1 MSGCLL
7 SQLPTAGSSSNSSRR
22 QLCGLLKPAPPVPA
36 AACVITCCI
45 VTGRRLTTCVALHAL
60 PPLPPT
66 RSEKDLDEVLQ
77 TSAVFANVS
86 KGVLAKREDLLE
98 AFGTDDTQT
107 ICLLILAEG
116 EVQVCVRVREC
127 VCVQVH
133 GRLGLCASCVG
144 RAAM

>member
-1 MSGCLL
+1 
-7 SQLPTAGSSSNSSRR
+7 
-22 QLCGLLKPAPPVPA
+22 
-36 AACVITCCI
+36 
-45 VTGRRLTTCVALHAL
+45 L

-66 RSEKDLDEVLQ
+66 CSEKDLDEVLQ

-144 RAAM
+144 QGGHVVLAASDSRERRGRVRRTVAACGWANDSADKAAH